1 MSDYMP
7 RYNES
12 TDYTP
17 LDSVGDTTVDPA
29 IITQYVWDESNPIR
43 WNVWDR
49 QVIFDPIV
57 WIVDIYQGCYVV
69 T

>member
-12 TDYTP
+12 TDYIP
-17 LDSVGDTTVDPA
+17 LDLAGDMTVDTA
-29 IITQYVWDESNPIR
+29 IIVRDVWDESNPIR
-43 WNVWDR
+43 WDVWDR

-57 WIVDIYQGCYVV
+57 WNV